1 MVVLKLISPR
11 WMAMAPKPGD
21 IRSRMRAVALFLLGM
36 GFIVGCHW
44 ITIRVLRHFQQAQD
58 IGNLLA
64 YKLLS
69 ILMITCFSLLLFSS
83 VLSALTKLFLS
94 RDLEL
99 VHSLPVPCESVFQAR
114 WLESVF
120 DASWMVVVFAVPVL
134 VAYGRVFH
142 AGTAF
147 YGLMVLDMVGLCV
160 AAAALTVLLVLLGVL
175 AIPASRLHSLILLL
189 GIAAFVG
196 LYVAFRLS
204 RPERLADPETFS
216 SVLVYVEHLRGA
228 DAPYLPSSWC
238 TEGLKAAL
246 GRRYVAALIE
256 TGKLWSFAGFLM
268 GLGRIVA
275 GRLYFIGYSRSRT
288 ATVSAIR
295 KMAEGGLLDGLYRHF
310 PKPSVL
316 RGIFV
321 KEWRCFFRDP
331 SQWSQLILIVALV
344 VVYMYNYTALPLNK
358 LPVRTEYLQNLLA
371 FLNMALAGFVLT
383 ALCGRFA
390 FPAVSGEGRAFWI
403 VRSAPCSI
411 RRWLWMKFWMILVPF
426 WALGLVL
433 VVSCNLKLDAGAWM
447 MGISVFTMTMVTP
460 AVLGL
465 GLGLGAA
472 FADFNIEN
480 ANQAVT
486 GFGGMVFMIA
496 SACLI
501 GFVLVIEAGPV
512 HRYLVSAIYRHRQL
526 TVWNWVGLGLSLAAV
541 AGICMGALMAAMRYG
556 VRKLVSSM

>member
-1 MVVLKLISPR
+1 MVVLKLLSPR
-11 WMAMAPKPGD
+11 WLGMAPKPGD
-21 IRSRMRAVALFLLGM
+21 IRSWMRAFALFLLGTA
-36 GFIVGCHW
+36 FIVGCHW

-83 VLSALTKLFLS
+83 VLSVLTKLFLS

-142 AGTAF
+142 AGAAF
-147 YGLMVLDMVGLCV
+147 YGLMMVDMIGLCV
-160 AAAALTVLLVLLGVL
+160 AAGALSVVWVLVGVL
-175 AIPASRLHSLILLL
+175 AIPASRLHSLFLLL

-246 GRRYVAALIE
+246 GGRQGAALIE
-256 TGKLWSFAGFLM
+256 TGKLWSFAGFLI
-268 GLGRIVA
+268 GVGRIVA
-275 GRLYFIGYSRSRT
+275 RRLYFLGYSKSRT
-288 ATVSAIR
+288 APVSALR
-295 KMAEGGLLDGLYRHF
+295 MAGGSLVDGLFRLF
-310 PKPSVL
+310 PRPSIF
-316 RGIFV
+316 RGIFI

-344 VVYMYNYTALPLNK
+344 VVYMYNYTALPLHK
-358 LPVRTEYLQNLLA
+358 VPVRTEYLQNLLA

-411 RRWLWMKFWMILVPF
+411 GKWLWMKFWMMLIPF
-426 WALGLVL
+426 WTLGLIL

-460 AVLGL
+460 AILGL

-472 FADFNIEN
+472 FADFHIEN
-480 ANQAVT
+480 ANQAIT

-501 GFVLVIEAGPV
+501 GLVLMIEAGPV
-512 HRYLVSAIYRHRQL
+512 HRYLVSEIYRHRPL
-526 TVWNWVGLGLSLAAV
+526 TLWNWVGLGLSLTAV
-541 AGICMGALMAAMRYG
+541 AGICLGALIGAMRYG
-556 VRKLVSSM
+556 ERRLVFSG

>member
-1 MVVLKLISPR
+1 MVILKLLSPR
-11 WMAMAPKPGD
+11 WLGMVPKSGD
-21 IRSRMRAVALFLLGM
+21 IRSRMRAIALFLLGI

-99 VHSLPVPCESVFQAR
+99 VHSLPVLSESVFQAR
-114 WLESVF
+114 WFESAF
-120 DASWMVVVFAVPVL
+120 DASWMVVVFTVPVL
-134 VAYGRVFH
+134 VAYGRVFQ
-142 AGTAF
+142 AGMAF
-147 YGLMVLDMVGLCV
+147 YGLMIIDMIGLCAV
-160 AAAALTVLLVLLGVL
+160 AAALTVLLVLVGVL
-175 AIPASRLHSLILLL
+175 AIPASRLHSLVLLL

-246 GRRYVAALIE
+246 GNRLAPALIE

-275 GRLYFIGYSRSRT
+275 GKLYFIGYSRSR
-288 ATVSAIR
+288 AAAVSAVQVS
-295 KMAEGGLLDGLYRHF
+295 GGALNGLYDLF

-316 RGIFV
+316 RGLFV

-344 VVYMYNYTALPLNK
+344 MVYMYNYTALPLNK
-358 LPVRTEYLQNLLA
+358 VPVRTEYLQNLLA

-390 FPAVSGEGRAFWI
+390 YPTVSGEGRAFWI

-411 RRWLWMKFWMILVPF
+411 RRWLWMKFWMMLIPF
-426 WALGLVL
+426 WVLGLVL
-433 VVSCNLKLDAGAWM
+433 VVSCNIKLAAGTWM

-460 AVLGL
+460 AILGL

-486 GFGGMVFMIA
+486 GYGGMVFMIG
-496 SACLI
+496 SAGLI
-501 GFVLVIEAGPV
+501 GLVLVIEAGPV
-512 HRYLVSAIYRHRQL
+512 HRYLVSEIYRHRHL
-526 TVWNWVGLGLSLAAV
+526 TMWNWIGLGLSLTTV
-541 AGICMGALMAAMRYG
+541 AGMCIGTLIGAMRYG
-556 VRKLVSSM
+556 ERRLVHSG